1 MFDFLTSIND
11 NIVLWVNI
19 TLLSLISLS
28 YLSDSLEFLIG
39 NRLKQYLLN
48 NRNFLL
54 GVYYI
59 FLIMNVYRD
68 YIKKQM
74 IKSI

>member
-48 NRNFLL
+48 NRNLLL

-59 FLIMNVYRD
+59 FLIMIVYRD